1 MPTGRPRRPT
11 PTSPVRRQASRDPYV
26 AAIAMLVR
34 RELSTAQVSERLRR
48 LAFEPEQIEPALR
61 RLVRDGA
68 LDDHRT
74 AVTYAHRA
82 AHVKM
87 QGRRRAARELQGR
100 GIDQRLAEAAVVQV
114 YGELDEQV
122 VLERALARRLR
133 GEIHSRAE
141 LRRLYQYL
149 LRQGFEASAAM
160 ATLTERAASTV
171 QCDDTD

>member
-1 MPTGRPRRPT
+1 
-11 PTSPVRRQASRDPYV
+11 
-26 AAIAMLVR
+26 MLAR
-34 RELSTAQVSERLRR
+34 RELSTAQVRERLQR
-48 LAFEPEQIEPALR
+48 LGFEPAQIEPALQ

-74 AVTYAHRA
+74 AATYAHRA

-87 QGRRRAARELQGR
+87 QGQRRAARELR
-100 GIDQRLAEAAVVQV
+100 ALGIDHKLAEAAVGQV

-133 GEIHSRAE
+133 GEIQSRAE

-149 LRQGFEASAAM
+149 LRRGFEASAAM
-160 ATLTERAASTV
+160 ATLTGRVASTV
-171 QCDDTD
+171 QCDDTE

>member
-1 MPTGRPRRPT
+1 
-11 PTSPVRRQASRDPYV
+11 
-26 AAIAMLVR
+26 MLAR
-34 RELSTAQVSERLRR
+34 RELSTTQVSERLRR
-48 LAFEPEQIEPALR
+48 IAFEPEQIEPVLR
-61 RLVRDGA
+61 RLVSEGA

-74 AVTYAHRA
+74 AVIYAHRA

-87 QGRRRAARELQGR
+87 QGQRRAARELQR
-100 GIDQRLAEAAVVQV
+100 LGIDRRQADAAVVQV

-149 LRQGFEASAAM
+149 LRQGFEGSAAM
-160 ATLTERAASTV
+160 AALTARAASTV
-171 QCDDTD
+171 QCDDTN